1 MFKNPIIS
9 ANILH
14 ISKFVCML
22 NPGVKHSRLVMDYE
36 LDFQI
41 DGKRHMRINDYSFTV
56 EKGSIIFRKPGD
68 IVISSGNYNTYT
80 LTLDF
85 SKLPRPTNEIY
96 DRDFANKLQP
106 ITDLPLLDTI
116 PVHFIANHYFIYHQ
130 IFSNLCLEF
139 QLNKDSDKLNIL
151 LNKLFSILIYD
162 ILEAEY
168 HTDIDES
175 DIVNLACNYISANY
189 SKPLTLKSLSE
200 HFSISQSHFSRLF
213 RQKTNTS
220 PINYIL
226 NVRLDNAK
234 RLLEETDLKINYI
247 ANQCGFNDS
256 SYFSCYFKKH
266 YGLSPNEVRKYHS
279 ESNPVL

>member
-9 ANILH
+9 AKILH

-22 NPGVKHSRLVMDYE
+22 DPGVKHSRFVMDYE

-41 DGKRHMRINDYSFTV
+41 DGNRNMKINDHKFTV

-85 SKLPRPTNEIY
+85 SNLPRPTNEIY
-96 DRDFANKLQP
+96 DRNFTKKLQP
-106 ITDLPLLDTI
+106 ITNLPILDII
-116 PVHFIANHYFIYHQ
+116 PVHFIAGHYFIYQQ
-130 IFSNLCLEF
+130 IFNNLCLEN
-139 QLNKDSDKLNIL
+139 QLNKDSDKIDIL
-151 LNKLFSILIYD
+151 LNKLFSILTYD
-162 ILEAEY
+162 ILETEY
-168 HTDIDES
+168 HTDIEES

-200 HFSISQSHFSRLF
+200 HFSISPSHFSRLF
-213 RQKTNTS
+213 NQKTNTS

-247 ANQCGFNDS
+247 ATQCGFNDS

-266 YGLSPNEVRKYHS
+266 FGLSPNEVRKYHS
-279 ESNPVL
+279 R

>member
-14 ISKFVCML
+14 ISKFVFML
-22 NPGVKHSRLVMDYE
+22 KPGVKHSRLVMDYE

-41 DGKRHMRINDYSFTV
+41 DGNRHMKINDYSFTV

-68 IVISSGNYNTYT
+68 VVISSGNYNTYT

-96 DRDFANKLQP
+96 SRDFTSKLQP
-106 ITDLPLLDTI
+106 LASLPILDAI
-116 PVHFIANHYFIYHQ
+116 PVHFIAKHYFIYQQ
-130 IFSNLCLEF
+130 IFNNLCLEF

-162 ILEAEY
+162 ILETEY
-168 HTDIDES
+168 NTDIDES

-213 RQKTNTS
+213 KQKTNTS
-220 PINYIL
+220 PVNYIL

-234 RLLEETDLKINYI
+234 RFLEETDLKISYI

-256 SYFSCYFKKH
+256 SYFSYYFKKH
-266 YGLSPNEVRKYHS
+266 YGLSPNEARKYHYNS
-279 ESNPVL
+279 SRIL